1 MKKKEETKQERKK
14 TAENR
19 YPYCKDETKKKENDP
34 WDHFQVTVWVH
45 VTYFTSK
52 VQLAVKLF
60 QTTIYPV
67 KDGETVLNVARK
79 MNLSA
84 KTDLASNQT
93 TRVSSL

>member
-1 MKKKEETKQERKK
+1 
-14 TAENR
+14 
-19 YPYCKDETKKKENDP
+19 
-34 WDHFQVTVWVH
+34 